1 MTAIQ
6 IAALALGSISLI
18 LSGITAFENHR
29 EWRADKEFCESLH
42 AKNQT
47 ELHMGTE
54 AGDGHVPS
62 EQELELMQEGRFEMG
77 K

>member
-1 MTAIQ
+1 MNVIQ
-6 IAALALGSISLI
+6 IVSLTVGSISLI
-18 LSGITAFENHR
+18 LGAITAFENHR

-47 ELHMGTE
+47 GLYMGTE
-54 AGDGHVPS
+54 AGAGHVPT
-62 EQELELMQEGRFEMG
+62 EQELELMQAGQFELE

>member
-1 MTAIQ
+1 MSTIQ
-6 IAALALGSISLI
+6 IASLILGSISLI
-18 LSGITAFENHR
+18 LSGIIAIENHR
-29 EWRADKEFCESLH
+29 EWQADKEFCESLH

-54 AGDGHVPS
+54 AGAGHVPS
-62 EQELELMQEGRFEMG
+62 EQELELMQAGRFEMG

>member
-1 MTAIQ
+1 MHIIQ
-6 IAALALGSISLI
+6 IASLTMGSISLI
-18 LSGITAFENHR
+18 LGVITVLENHR

-47 ELHMGTE
+47 ELYRGTE
-54 AGDGHVPS
+54 AGDGHVPT
-62 EQELELMQEGRFEMG
+62 EQELELMQAGQFELE

>member
-1 MTAIQ
+1 MNVIQ
-6 IAALALGSISLI
+6 IVSLTMGSISLI
-18 LSGITAFENHR
+18 LGVITALENHR

-62 EQELELMQEGRFEMG
+62 EQELELIRAGRFEMG

>member
-1 MTAIQ
+1 MSTIQ
-6 IAALALGSISLI
+6 IASLILGSISLI
-18 LSGITAFENHR
+18 LSGIIAIENHR